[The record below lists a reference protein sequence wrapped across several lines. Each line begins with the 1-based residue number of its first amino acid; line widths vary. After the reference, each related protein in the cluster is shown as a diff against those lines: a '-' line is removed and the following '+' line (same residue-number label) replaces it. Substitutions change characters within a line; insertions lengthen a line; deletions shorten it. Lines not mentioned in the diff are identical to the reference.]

1 MPIGTIAN
9 GESSASAR
17 AKLNL
22 GLVAIDA
29 LGAPTT
35 IGKAILNLTNPG
47 AVTFLRMNADNTPS
61 ALSASDLRTALGL
74 ESVSPI
80 ILSVKNVTV
89 LTSGAPADIASIS
102 VPAWVTRWALRGTS
116 FGAHSA
122 LYAEGGS
129 GNFSAASF
137 TVYDGANGSG
147 NAISGAVTGGA
158 TAERMTAVAANTNAP
173 LSTSNTIYIRQTANS
188 ANAATASF
196 YLVVFPFL

>member
-1 MPIGTIAN
+1 MSLPISSAASLDSTTLAASDLLPVLDI
-9 GESSASAR
+9 SASAGNKGSNITATELAR
-17 AKLNL
+17 
-22 GLVAIDA
+22 
-29 LGAPTT
+29 
-35 IGKAILNLTNPG
+35 AILGFAAMT
-47 AVTFLRMNADNTPS
+47 
-61 ALSASDLRTALGL
+61 
-74 ESVSPI
+74 PI
-80 ILSVKNVTV
+80 ILRVKNVTV

-102 VPAWVTRWALRGTS
+102 VPAWVTRWALRGTG

-147 NAISGAVTGGA
+147 NAISGTVAGGA